1 MTNMSSTNDKLQVNF
16 REALTLKKFEF
27 SKTGLTPHPNYLAKI
42 MENNFEK
49 YFMASKSGLILK

>member
-27 SKTGLTPHPNYLAKI
+27 SKTGLTPTPTIWPKLWKT
-42 MENNFEK
+42 
-49 YFMASKSGLILK
+49 ILKNILWPQKVV